1 MKTIKHFYLFTIVLI
16 AASIFTFSCKSD
28 DDGGGGGSAAEGT
41 ITAKIDGD
49 GFTSVEMATFA
60 TISGGSIQIQG
71 NTGGTSSKAIV
82 MTITSYDGVG
92 TYPIGGGANVFNVA
106 SYVETEV
113 DLSDPTNPNVVTWAA
128 PYDDTQVGE
137 INISELTDSRIKG
150 TFHFKAKNADGNIK
164 NITEG
169 SFNINLQ

>member
-1 MKTIKHFYLFTIVLI
+1 MKTMKQSYLFILTLFV
-16 AASIFTFSCKSD
+16 ASVFTFSCKSD

-41 ITAKIDGD
+41 ISAKIDGN

-137 INISELTDSRIKG
+137 INISEVTDTHIKG
-150 TFHFKAKNADGNIK
+150 TFSFKAKNEAQNIK

-169 SFNINLQ
+169 SFNIALN